1 MAPMRWQGGD
11 RAPSRNKS
19 LLCRLILNWPD
30 PLTGTGILRM
40 RHTDSD
46 SKDRITKE
54 TCFGKKRKK
63 TLDRQ
68 IQILVQRAIKARLD
82 VFTV

>member
-11 RAPSRNKS
+11 RAPSRNSS

-46 SKDRITKE
+46 SKDWITE
-54 TCFGKKRKK
+54 GKKQPK

-68 IQILVQRAIKARLD
+68 IQIFVQRAIKAGLD
-82 VFTV
+82 VFTI